1 MQKTSIC
8 LWFDTQAEEAAK
20 FYTGIFKN
28 SKIKHIT
35 HYSEVSAKGPG
46 MPVGTVM
53 TVIFELDGVEYM
65 GLNGGPIFKHSPA
78 MSILVY
84 CDDQK
89 EIDYYWEKLSA
100 GGYEVECGWLTDKYG
115 ISWQICPRIISQ
127 CMSSGTPEQV
137 DRVMTE
143 VMKMKKLEIAPIEAA
158 FNKK

>member
-1 MQKTSIC
+1 
-8 LWFDTQAEEAAK
+8 
-20 FYTGIFKN
+20 
-28 SKIKHIT
+28 
-35 HYSEVSAKGPG
+35 
-46 MPVGTVM
+46 
-53 TVIFELDGVEYM
+53 M

-158 FNKK
+158 LIKIKTAKKKKRSATKYSGAPFSRYN

>member
-53 TVIFELDGVEYM
+53 TVI
-65 GLNGGPIFKHSPA
+65 LNWTASNTW
-78 MSILVY
+78 
-84 CDDQK
+84 D
-89 EIDYYWEKLSA
+89 
-100 GGYEVECGWLTDKYG
+100 
-115 ISWQICPRIISQ
+115 
-127 CMSSGTPEQV
+127 
-137 DRVMTE
+137 
-143 VMKMKKLEIAPIEAA
+143 
-158 FNKK
+158 